1 MLNTILSYFKPLTRE
16 QLELRRLQTTQEA
29 RLQLESRSNA
39 NASVV
44 AEVIG
49 LVGDTITIDGDI
61 VGAMERQFTEMHIS
75 STYLGTAAFEQ
86 IIEDHDREVVP
97 AAFEQNLEGHDEE
110 VVPAVFEQNLEDH
123 DEKVVPTAF
132 EQIIED
138 HDGEVVPTEQIIED
152 LDGEVVPSAFEQ
164 ILEDHDE
171 KVVPVEQIIGDLD
184 REVVPSVFEQT
195 STIIHAP
202 MKSHQ
207 NATTMITTN
216 LLTNSNLSS
225 AVNHPYRMIN
235 LNDVLFVSTPIN
247 NRKVNTYYF
256 WKKDESAL
264 SHYLKA
270 LLSTSDL
277 LFDLKIIG
285 MNTKS
290 KSNKVE
296 VLQLCNE
303 KTALLIQRSSGL
315 LESTVLTSFLLNK
328 SENQAKVIFVG
339 MDLIR
344 SAMEVRLH
352 GGADLSDLYPKREDM
367 KRYLS
372 TVTSKEFEYK
382 HMRIVNRDWSI
393 RLSSNDEDGNSTLQ
407 YLAGNAWL
415 AYKAGYMYYSS
426 GNGADL
432 KQIFSTKDLPDNL
445 SVKLMSLIDQSK
457 ALNDLQIKD
466 EVLVTFQNMRPLK
479 NSTIGEM
486 DTIEVVCKEYHNSLR
501 QDSEVTIRYISPGGK
516 SEGVQITGTVDKC
529 KGKKSVIV
537 LQSFDPKN
545 QTYVLTVDKAISRI
559 LVIDPAKTIC
569 ETWKKLEDKLN
580 VSLTVSQRQSERSR
594 HARID
599 VFLKADPDH
608 LLESI
613 RNTMLGF
620 IKSHSVPSSF
630 FPLLFQKKM
639 LERKSTVVRMSAENN
654 LSDYC
659 NLFVNTGKFLSRN
672 LDAVESQAIRFYAK
686 HLNPSQVESLERAFT
701 SKVSVITG
709 PPGTGKTRTI
719 AAIAEV
725 ATSTNRRVLIIAPA
739 NTASRRILESIVAQG
754 YEKACLIV
762 SNGYFYE
769 WHESSY
775 TRHLADY
782 IYTKD
787 RQSDGHDDRTS
798 NSKRFITNIGRT
810 AHERE
815 EADFRPRNQ
824 IPHKGKWTE
833 PNAKTPAV
841 VIGTHGC
848 IANCVM
854 KKKAKIGS
862 WAK

>member
-1 MLNTILSYFKPLTRE
+1 
-16 QLELRRLQTTQEA
+16 
-29 RLQLESRSNA
+29 
-39 NASVV
+39 
-44 AEVIG
+44 
-49 LVGDTITIDGDI
+49 
-61 VGAMERQFTEMHIS
+61 
-75 STYLGTAAFEQ
+75 
-86 IIEDHDREVVP
+86 
-97 AAFEQNLEGHDEE
+97 
-110 VVPAVFEQNLEDH
+110 
-123 DEKVVPTAF
+123 
-132 EQIIED
+132 
-138 HDGEVVPTEQIIED
+138 
-152 LDGEVVPSAFEQ
+152 
-164 ILEDHDE
+164 
-171 KVVPVEQIIGDLD
+171 
-184 REVVPSVFEQT
+184 
-195 STIIHAP
+195 
-202 MKSHQ
+202 
-207 NATTMITTN
+207 
-216 LLTNSNLSS
+216 
-225 AVNHPYRMIN
+225 
-235 LNDVLFVSTPIN
+235 
-247 NRKVNTYYF
+247 
-256 WKKDESAL
+256 
-264 SHYLKA
+264 
-270 LLSTSDL
+270 
-277 LFDLKIIG
+277 
-285 MNTKS
+285 
-290 KSNKVE
+290 
-296 VLQLCNE
+296 
-303 KTALLIQRSSGL
+303 
-315 LESTVLTSFLLNK
+315 
-328 SENQAKVIFVG
+328 
-339 MDLIR
+339 
-344 SAMEVRLH
+344 
-352 GGADLSDLYPKREDM
+352 
-367 KRYLS
+367 
-372 TVTSKEFEYK
+372 
-382 HMRIVNRDWSI
+382 
-393 RLSSNDEDGNSTLQ
+393 
-407 YLAGNAWL
+407 
-415 AYKAGYMYYSS
+415 
-426 GNGADL
+426 
-432 KQIFSTKDLPDNL
+432 
-445 SVKLMSLIDQSK
+445 MSLIDQSK

-486 DTIEVVCKEYHNSLR
+486 DAIEVVCKEYHNSLR

-545 QTYVLTVDKAISRI
+545 QTYVLPVDKVISRI
-559 LVIDPAKTIC
+559 LAIDPAKTIC

-613 RNTMLGF
+613 RNTILGF

-630 FPLLFQKKM
+630 FPQLFQKKM

-725 ATSTNRRVLIIAPA
+725 ATSTKRRVLIIAPA

-798 NSKRFITNIGRT
+798 NSKRFTTNIDRT

-833 PNAKTPAV
+833 PDAKTPAV

-862 WAK
+862 WANDVNKLLMIKSIDMLIIDETSQLWEGYALGLLKSCPNIKNLILVGDDNQLAPYGEESIKNLRSLFKAGLRHSSVPNTVLNVTYRLPNVIASIISSTVYNGELEVYRDDQSDADFIKRLKLLHKLHKSSTAKLLVDRFVRDTSSYASLAWIHHSSTSHRSEGKSTGNEDEARVVGDCAASFMYCFEEEIIPSDVSTPRLKLAVLTPYIEVRSGIHIMTKIINVYIISQFPAKNDSRASDQQEPQEILSKYRPPVVASSRKFITGR